1 MRYNILKTLFLV
13 LFVVF
18 SAAEITAEGVKDG
31 NGTQL
36 SKVAG
41 SPSRTHFNINNIST
55 WIYNNGNSDI
65 KPDGNSG
72 LIFPKGSNLG
82 AVFQSGLVWGASV
95 DGELRVGGSTY
106 SQGLLPG
113 AVVDGVAEE
122 TTETHVR
129 IYRVRPDWETGGMV
143 SEINDGEGSEA
154 EIREQYGKD
163 WNEWPAAFGAPYE
176 DVDLNGAYDPEI
188 DIPGFP
194 GANQTVWYVANDFDE
209 STAKSLYGSEPMGI
223 EMQATFWGYAL
234 GGALGNVMFRK
245 YTLINESQ
253 SVFDSMYVSMWAD
266 PDLGDAGD
274 DYSGALIENSLMYTY
289 NGNNSDAA
297 YGDNPPAVGF
307 DFFQGPIVAGN
318 PEDEAIFNNKV
329 RKGFTNLPMSAHYF
343 FINSDPVY
351 ADPDLGEYVTGTLQF
366 HNLFRGLISAS
377 GSPFV
382 DPTTN
387 EQTKFTLGGNPIT
400 GEGWVD
406 GILHPPGDRRQ
417 GMVAGPF
424 TMAPGDTQEVVIA
437 ELAAGGV
444 TGVSAI
450 QAVQLLWVYDE
461 IAQSAYDNFF
471 VLPSPPA
478 TPTVTATPYSN
489 EVVLNWG
496 EDHAKVSETENSV
509 VTGIAGHG
517 EFRFQGYNIYQLP
530 TKSATKEE
538 AVRVGTFDVVDG
550 IKVILDA
557 EVDPTSGVTL
567 MLPQQY
573 GGDYGIIRSFNVEKD
588 YINNSQLENGTSYF
602 FAVTAYSYN
611 PDSLS
616 VPNTLENPLT
626 ILEVIPENNIPG
638 EVKEAEIGDV
648 LTVSHEG
655 SGDGIVTV
663 EVVNPKTVTGDDYE
677 VFFDQQ
683 HYYFDKDGQWK
694 KTNYPD
700 SVGKS
705 LNKPGD
711 QGPSTLVP
719 LTSIF
724 APNNTLDIHFMV
736 QNNAPDYNYIDAVS
750 ITFPDGIVI
759 NSANE
764 ISSNHD
770 ASPVIDGQ
778 TVTWGEPGVL
788 SEDGAFT
795 GGEDVMVNI
804 NSVDPTFTVD
814 YVIYDDGWSA
824 GYASTDSQYYNLGN
838 GTVDGVG
845 TVTLTGETG
854 YEFKTEQHWNVRNA
868 TSGDVVVEDQTVLS
882 GIDIYTGEDVGVA
895 AGPIADGLQFNVG
908 GSYGAPTTIASATA
922 GVSVNGTTIGFNGAY
937 WSDANYIFTDFTYFG
952 YPDGTVAS
960 SLGPAGYAAGA
971 GGTASV
977 DLLQQDNEIRWTG
990 VLGNEVINGLN
1001 LEVTTS
1007 GGSYATLIGASGY
1020 SIADHPLNPN
1030 PGVAEPFA
1038 VRVPFEVW
1046 NVDENKQINVLMWDR
1061 SGNPTADGGK
1071 IWNTDNRV
1079 YVWVVAT
1086 DYSPDALDP
1095 LSDAVTNF
1103 GTWNWV
1109 IYQSTFTLGDIV
1121 KLSYPNP
1128 LQMGKDVFSFTAP
1141 EYGYDA
1147 TQAAEDV
1154 KDVNVFPNP
1163 YYGVNPNEINKYQRF
1178 VTFNHLPPK
1187 ATIRL
1192 FNLGGQ
1198 LVKTI
1203 DKDDPTQF
1211 TRWSLTNE
1219 KGLPVASGIYIAYID
1234 MPELGKTKILKV
1246 AIIQETQIL
1255 DRF

>member
-13 LFVVF
+13 LFVAF

-82 AVFQSGLVWGASV
+82 AVFQSGLVWGGSV

-113 AVVDGVAEE
+113 AVVNGVAEE

-129 IYRVRPDWETGGMV
+129 IYRVRPDWETGSMV
-143 SEINDGEGSEA
+143 SEINDGEGTET

-163 WNEWPAAFGAPYE
+163 WTEWPASFGAPYE
-176 DVDLNGAYDPEI
+176 DVDLDGSYDPEI

-194 GANQTVWYVANDFDE
+194 GANQTIWYVANDFDE
-209 STAKSLYGSEPMGI
+209 STAKSLYGSDPMGI

-318 PEDEAIFNNKV
+318 PDDEAIFDNKV
-329 RKGFTNLPMSAHYF
+329 RTGYKNLPMSAHYF

-387 EQTKFTLGGNPIT
+387 QQTKFTLSGNPIT

-444 TGVSAI
+444 TGVSAT

-489 EVVLNWG
+489 EILLVWG
-496 EDHAKVSETENSV
+496 DDQAKVVETENSV

-538 AVRVGTFDVVDG
+538 ATRIATFDVVDG
-550 IKVILDA
+550 VKVILDS

-573 GGDYGIIRSFNVEKD
+573 GGDYGVVRSFNVKKD
-588 YINNSQLENGTSYF
+588 YIKNSQLENGTSYY

-626 ILEVIPENNIPG
+626 IIEVIPENNIPG
-638 EVKEAEIGDV
+638 EVVESEIGD
-648 LTVSHEG
+648 E
-655 SGDGIVTV
+655 I
-663 EVVNPKTVTGDDYE
+663 TVTHIGSANAVVTANVISPKAVTGNNYE
-677 VFFDQQ
+677 VFFNQQ
-683 HYYFDKDGQWK
+683 HYYLDVDGKWK
-694 KTNYPD
+694 KTNYAD

-705 LNKPGD
+705 LSKPGD
-711 QGPSTLVP
+711 VSPSVLNGVAITS
-719 LTSIF
+719 LTSGTIDLTF
-724 APNNTLDIHFMV
+724 TLDLV
-736 QNNAPDYNYIDAVS
+736 SPTDAWV
-750 ITFPDGIVI
+750 DGIRLTLPDNI
-759 NSANE
+759 
-764 ISSNHD
+764 
-770 ASPVIDGQ
+770 Q
-778 TVTWGEPGVL
+778 
-788 SEDGAFT
+788 
-795 GGEDVMVNI
+795 I
-804 NSVDPTFTVD
+804 NSVEDGISNYSGEHITFVQTGNEIFWGNNDTTGGGNYSFAGGEVLVVNVNSFTPPLNYS
-814 YVIYDDGWSA
+814 YVIYDDGYGSGDPPA
-824 GYASTDSQYYNLGN
+824 PINA
-838 GTVDGVG
+838 VG
-845 TVTLTGETG
+845 TGTITEIGFS
-854 YEFKTEQHWNVRNA
+854 FKTENHWNVRN
-868 TSGDVVVEDQTVLS
+868 TTTDEVLIEDQTVLS
-882 GIDIYTGEDVGVA
+882 GIDYYSGEDVGVA
-895 AGPIADGLQFNVG
+895 AGPITEGLQFNID

-922 GVSVNGTTIGFNGAY
+922 SVSLNDTELGFNGAY
-937 WSDANYIFTDFTYFG
+937 WSNDNYIFTDFTYFG
-952 YPDGTVAS
+952 YPDGTVAG
-960 SLGPAGYAAGA
+960 SLGPAGYVPGA
-971 GGTASV
+971 GGTTSV
-977 DLLQQDNEIRWTG
+977 DLLQQDVELRWTG

-1007 GGSYATLIGASGY
+1007 GGSYATIIGASGY

-1046 NVDENKQINVLMWDR
+1046 NIDENKQINVLMWDR

-1079 YVWVVAT
+1079 YLWAVAT

-1103 GTWNWV
+1103 GTWQWV
-1109 IYQSTFTLGDIV
+1109 IYQSTFTVNDVI
-1121 KLSYPNP
+1121 KMSYPNP
-1128 LQMGKDVFSFTAP
+1128 IQVGKDVFTLTAP
-1141 EYGYDA
+1141 NYGYDA
-1147 TQAAEDV
+1147 TKAAEDV
-1154 KDVNVFPNP
+1154 KEVNVFPNP
-1163 YYGVNPNEINKYQRF
+1163 YYGVNPNEINKYQRY

-1203 DKDDPTQF
+1203 DKDDATQF

>member
-113 AVVDGVAEE
+113 AVVNGVAEE

-129 IYRVRPDWETGGMV
+129 IYRVRTDWETGGMV
-143 SEINDGEGSEA
+143 SEINDGEGSDA

-163 WNEWPAAFGAPYE
+163 WDEWPASFGAPYE

-194 GANQTVWYVANDFDE
+194 GANQTIWYVANDFDE

-289 NGNNSDAA
+289 NGNNSDGA

-318 PEDEAIFNNKV
+318 PDDEAIFNNKV

-387 EQTKFTLGGNPIT
+387 QQTKFTLSGNPIT

-424 TMAPGDTQEVVIA
+424 AMAPGDTQEVVIA

-444 TGVSAI
+444 TGVSAM

-478 TPTVTATPYSN
+478 SPSLTATPYSN

-517 EFRFQGYNIYQLP
+517 EFKFQGYNIYQLP
-530 TKSATKEE
+530 SKSATKEE
-538 AVRVGTFDVVDG
+538 AVRIGTFDVVDG

-573 GGDYGIIRSFNVEKD
+573 GGDYGVIRSFTVEKD
-588 YINNSQLENGTSYF
+588 YIKNSQLENGTSYF

-626 ILEVIPENNIPG
+626 IFEVIPENNFPG
-638 EVKEAEIGDV
+638 EVQESNIGDV
-648 LTVSHEG
+648 LTVSQEG
-655 SGDGIVTV
+655 SGDAVVTV
-663 EVVNPKTVTGDDYE
+663 EVVNPKAVTGDDYE

-683 HYYFDKDGQWK
+683 HYYLDTDGQWK
-694 KTNYPD
+694 TTNYAD

-711 QGPSTLVP
+711 VSPSVLNGVAI
-719 LTSIF
+719 TSTTVGTYDLMF
-724 APNNTLDIHFMV
+724 TLDLV
-736 QNNAPDYNYIDAVS
+736 SPTDAWV
-750 ITFPDGIVI
+750 DGIRLTLPDNI
-759 NSANE
+759 
-764 ISSNHD
+764 
-770 ASPVIDGQ
+770 Q
-778 TVTWGEPGVL
+778 
-788 SEDGAFT
+788 
-795 GGEDVMVNI
+795 I
-804 NSVDPTFTVD
+804 NSVEDAISNYSGEHITFELTGNEIFWGNNDTTGGGTYSFAGGEVLSMNVNSFEPPLNYS
-814 YVIYDDGWSA
+814 YVIYDDGYGSGDPPA
-824 GYASTDSQYYNLGN
+824 PINA
-838 GTVDGVG
+838 VG
-845 TVTLTGETG
+845 TGSVTEVG
-854 YEFKTEQHWNVRNA
+854 YSFKTEQHWNVRNA
-868 TSGDVVVEDQTVLS
+868 TTSNVVIENQTVLS
-882 GIDIYTGEDVGVA
+882 GIDIYSGEDVGVA
-895 AGPIADGLQFNVG
+895 AGPIADGLQFNVA

-922 GVSVNGTTIGFNGAY
+922 SVKLNDTELGFYGSY
-937 WSDANYIFTDFTYFG
+937 WQDANYMFTDFTYFG
-952 YPDGTVAS
+952 YPDGTVAG
-960 SLGPAGYAAGA
+960 SLGPAGYAPGA
-971 GGTASV
+971 GGTTSV
-977 DLLQQDNEIRWTG
+977 DLLQQDIEIRWTG

-1001 LEVTTS
+1001 LEVTKS
-1007 GGSYATLIGASGY
+1007 GGSYATLIGASSY

-1030 PGVAEPFA
+1030 PGVAEPIA
-1038 VRVPFEVW
+1038 IRVPFEVW
-1046 NVDENKQINVLMWDR
+1046 NIDENKQINVLMWDR

-1071 IWNTDNRV
+1071 IYNTDNRV
-1079 YVWVVAT
+1079 YLWAVAS
-1086 DYSPDALDP
+1086 DYSPDVLDP

-1103 GTWNWV
+1103 GTWQWV
-1109 IYQSTFTLGDIV
+1109 IYQSTFTVDDVI
-1121 KLSYPNP
+1121 KISYPNP
-1128 LQMGKDVFSFTAP
+1128 IQLGKDVFSFTAP

-1154 KDVNVFPNP
+1154 KEINVFPNP

-1211 TRWSLTNE
+1211 TRWALTNE